1 MADITILVDWQN
13 QIITDTSPLLTIKGS
28 KISLKVFFGNASS
41 GIPRKVLALQD
52 KLDDRCEFYPVT
64 GAESNAV
71 DMVIAFHLGQH
82 LEQYKNKTVVL
93 LTSDRDFSSL
103 VALASAHKVK
113 IVQFST
119 WKATC
124 QSLNLI
130 TPNTKGQDLVKEL
143 HEKKA
148 LHSSLAKAL
157 KLPKATPLIAGA
169 KRSKVVLIDSALCA
183 ESDIPDEAKKHIH
196 HYLAFD
202 AIQDFLASAEKL
214 TYQYIIV
221 SKDFRF
227 NPLLEQLRRENPGFF
242 IRRMTGWAPAK
253 LVL

>member
-13 QIITDTSPLLTIKGS
+13 QIITDTSPLLAAKGS
-28 KISLKVFFGNASS
+28 KVSLKVFFGNASS
-41 GIPRKVLALQD
+41 GIPRKLLALQD
-52 KLDDRCEFYPVT
+52 RLYDRCEFYPVT

-93 LTSDRDFSSL
+93 LTGDRDFSSL
-103 VALASAHKVK
+103 VSLASAHKVK

-119 WKATC
+119 WKAAC

-130 TPNTKGQDLVKEL
+130 APNTKGLELVKEL
-143 HEKKA
+143 QDKKA
-148 LHSSLAKAL
+148 LHPATAKAP
-157 KLPKATPLIAGA
+157 KLSKAAPLVAGA
-169 KRSKVVLIDSALCA
+169 KRPKVVLIDSALCA
-183 ESDIPDEAKKHIH
+183 ESEIPEEAKKHAH
-196 HYLAFD
+196 HYLAFE
-202 AIQDFLASAEKL
+202 AMPDFLASAEKL
-214 TYQYIIV
+214 THQYILV

-227 NPLLEQLRRENPGFF
+227 NPLLEQLRKENTGFF